1 MITVCVCVAGEQ
13 APVGVTVFRTVYVP
27 GVEADKSI
35 SPVLVFTK
43 TKPAGTEENTPAVP
57 VTVAIGSRPDVQ

>member
-1 MITVCVCVAGEQ
+1 MVTDRLTETAPQ

-27 GVEADKSI
+27 GVVADKSI

-57 VTVAIGSRPDVQ
+57 VTAAIGSRPDVQ